1 MHDLSLYVRRG
12 TRKLRELVFNSFDLH
27 NKIYS
32 KQTKLVYIYK
42 KKNNNNRAMLLF
54 DQRNTSQP
62 ALNIH
67 FIFIITI

>member
-32 KQTKLVYIYK
+32 KQTKLVYILK
-42 KKNNNNRAMLLF
+42 KQQQGHASF
-54 DQRNTSQP
+54 
-62 ALNIH
+62 
-67 FIFIITI
+67 

>member
-32 KQTKLVYIYK
+32 KQTKLVYK
-42 KKNNNNRAMLLF
+42 KNNRAMLRF
-54 DQRNTSQP
+54 DQRDTSQQ
-62 ALNIH
+62 AL
-67 FIFIITI
+67 